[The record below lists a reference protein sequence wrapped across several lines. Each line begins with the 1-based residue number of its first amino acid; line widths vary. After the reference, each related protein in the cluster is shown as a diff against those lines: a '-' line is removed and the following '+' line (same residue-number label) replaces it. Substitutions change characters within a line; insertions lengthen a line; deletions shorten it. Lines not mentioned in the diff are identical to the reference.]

1 MPLYKVTIQRSFDV
15 EIQADNQNKASQL
28 VELFLGYSD
37 ESSQQ
42 DRIENDFSIR
52 SVEMLEN
59 NVIEAIES
67 TNDNVS

>member
-42 DRIENDFSIR
+42 DRIENDFSIH
-52 SVEMLEN
+52 SVKMLEN